1 MTHMRYS
8 RFSQT
13 WGRVRLGDAN
23 VVEGTQV
30 SRSYGKYLASLLLFG
45 SNGIVAS
52 GIALPSTQIVLLR
65 TLLGAA
71 LLVVVL
77 LASRQRLVGREHPR
91 EVAALAV
98 SGSALGVSW
107 VFLFQAYRLVGV
119 GTSTL
124 LYYLGPVIVMA
135 LAPILLHERLG
146 APKLACFAAVL
157 VGAYLVVSQGSDGL
171 GSTQGILCGLGAAVF
186 YAVMVIAGKGS
197 HDVGGLE
204 AATIQLVASFVVVA
218 LYMPFAGA
226 LSPIAASSVP
236 LIVMLGLVNTGLGCY
251 LYFSAMGRLSVQ
263 SVSVLGYLEPVSAV
277 LLSAVLLA
285 EPLGPGRILGA
296 VLVLGG
302 AMACE
307 LVGRR
312 HEGAGRRSH
321 GSVVAADARADR
333 MAA

>member
-1 MTHMRYS
+1 M
-8 RFSQT
+8 
-13 WGRVRLGDAN
+13 
-23 VVEGTQV
+23 

-52 GIALPSTQIVLLR
+52 GISLPSTQIVLLR

-77 LASRQRLVGREHPR
+77 LVSRQPLVGREHPR
-91 EVAALAV
+91 QVAALAV
-98 SGSALGVSW
+98 SGGALGVSW

-135 LAPILLHERLG
+135 LAPLLLHERLG

-157 VGAYLVVSQGSDGL
+157 LGAYLVVSQGSSGL
-171 GSTQGILCGLGAAVF
+171 GSARGILCGLGAAAF

-204 AATIQLVASFVVVA
+204 AATIQLVASFAVVA
-218 LYMPFAGA
+218 LYTPFAGA
-226 LSPIAASSVP
+226 LQPVAPSSLPMVA
-236 LIVMLGLVNTGLGCY
+236 MLGLVNTGLGCY

-277 LLSAVLLA
+277 LLSAILLA

-312 HEGAGRRSH
+312 QTADGRGSRGGVVPDGASASGI
-321 GSVVAADARADR
+321 AA
-333 MAA
+333 

>member
-1 MTHMRYS
+1 M
-8 RFSQT
+8 
-13 WGRVRLGDAN
+13 
-23 VVEGTQV
+23 

-65 TLLGAA
+65 TLLGAV

-77 LASRQRLVGREHPR
+77 LVSRQPLVGREHPR
-91 EVAALAV
+91 QVAALAV
-98 SGSALGVSW
+98 SGGALGVSW

-135 LAPILLHERLG
+135 LAPLLLHERLG

-157 VGAYLVVSQGSDGL
+157 LGAYLVVSQGSGGL
-171 GSTQGILCGLGAAVF
+171 GSARGILCGLGAAAF

-197 HDVGGLE
+197 RDVGGLE
-204 AATIQLVASFVVVA
+204 AATIQLVASFVIVA
-218 LYMPFAGA
+218 LYTPFAGP
-226 LSPIAASSVP
+226 LSPVSASSLPMVA
-236 LIVMLGLVNTGLGCY
+236 MLGLVNTGLGCY

-277 LLSAVLLA
+277 LLSAILLA

-312 HEGAGRRSH
+312 QAADGRGSRGGMVPDGAGAS
-321 GSVVAADARADR
+321 GVAA
-333 MAA
+333 

>member
-1 MTHMRYS
+1 M
-8 RFSQT
+8 
-13 WGRVRLGDAN
+13 
-23 VVEGTQV
+23 

-52 GIALPSTQIVLLR
+52 GISLPSTQIVLLR

-77 LASRQRLVGREHPR
+77 LVSRQPLVGREHPR
-91 EVAALAV
+91 QVAALAV
-98 SGSALGVSW
+98 SGGALGVSW

-135 LAPILLHERLG
+135 LAPLLLHERLG

-157 VGAYLVVSQGSDGL
+157 LGAYLVVSQGSGGL
-171 GSTQGILCGLGAAVF
+171 GPARGVLCGLGAAAF

-197 HDVGGLE
+197 HNVGGLE

-218 LYMPFAGA
+218 LYTPFAGA
-226 LSPIAASSVP
+226 LQPVAPSSLPMVA
-236 LIVMLGLVNTGLGCY
+236 MLGLVNTGLGCY

-277 LLSAVLLA
+277 LLSAILLA

-312 HEGAGRRSH
+312 QTADGRGSRGGVVPDGASASGI
-321 GSVVAADARADR
+321 AA
-333 MAA
+333 

>member
-186 YAVMVIAGKGS
+186 YAVMVIAGRVA
-197 HDVGGLE
+197 VGGLSRLRFPAGCE
-204 AATIQLVASFVVVA
+204 LRGRRAVHALRRRAQPHRRVVGPPDCHARPREHRPGVH
-218 LYMPFAGA
+218 
-226 LSPIAASSVP
+226 
-236 LIVMLGLVNTGLGCY
+236 